1 MPVQLK
7 SIQGGKKRL
16 RDEINLIQMQ
26 DNEKAL
32 LLSQRYD
39 GICIHPESG
48 GVLYLSER
56 RMEIISTLQLSR
68 EMAVIYNE
76 HQTNFGKGRLTT
88 PWRRLKW

>member
-7 SIQGGKKRL
+7 SIEGGKKRL

-39 GICIHPESG
+39 GICIHPESEAFYIYQN
-48 GVLYLSER
+48 GVW
-56 RMEIISTLQLSR
+56 EIISTLQLSR

-76 HQTNFGKGRLTT
+76 HQTNFGK
-88 PWRRLKW
+88 KDD